1 MRMIKLK
8 TTYKVESQSH
18 PGTWYY
24 VNLEN
29 KTCSCPEWRF
39 RMAKIGGI
47 CKHINFVEERVA
59 KGKMVKEPTVLYKA
73 EKEKRKKAVIR
84 KGKAEVIKEETDKTY
99 AEAVSYVKVRG
110 TVDAV
115 DLIEKYGED
124 VFDAMIRLGYLLE
137 ENGKI
142 RLLE

>member
-1 MRMIKLK
+1 MIKLK
-8 TTYKVESQSH
+8 TTYKIESESH
-18 PGTWYY
+18 PGTWYF
-24 VNLEN
+24 VNVEK

-47 CKHINFVEERVA
+47 CKHINYVEERLA
-59 KGKMVKEPTVLYKA
+59 KKGKMVKEPTVLYKE
-73 EKEKRKKAVIR
+73 EKEKRKKVAI
-84 KGKAEVIKEETDKTY
+84 KNGKAEIEKEETDKKY

-115 DLIEKYGED
+115 DLIERYGED

-137 ENGKI
+137 ENGKV